1 MNTIELNSEKLINL
15 WKSACNWD
23 LPIDCYDKTG
33 SPDYP
38 IYSIK
43 LSKSISLIITLEDKH
58 TIRLIFGD
66 YLTYKKFEITSEQFE
81 SISLLHETSINE
93 KQKKANQELI
103 KKGEFE
109 LNVLLSNEEKI
120 DLVNS

>member
-1 MNTIELNSEKLINL
+1 MNTTELNSEKLINL
-15 WKSACNWD
+15 WKSACSWD

-43 LSKSISLIITLEDKH
+43 LSTNVSLIITLEDKH

-66 YLTYKKFEITSEQFE
+66 YLTYKKFEITSGQFE
-81 SISLLHETSINE
+81 LISLLHETSINE

-103 KKGEFE
+103 QKGEFE
-109 LNVLLSNEEKI
+109 LKVILSGQEKM
-120 DLVNS
+120 DSVNA